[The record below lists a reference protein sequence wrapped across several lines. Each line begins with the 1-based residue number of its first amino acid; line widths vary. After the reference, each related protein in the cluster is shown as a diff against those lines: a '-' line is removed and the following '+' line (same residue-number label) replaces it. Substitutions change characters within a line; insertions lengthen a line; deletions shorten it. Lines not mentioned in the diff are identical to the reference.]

1 MVHEEQNIA
10 DDVLKIIKA
19 TLLVESV
26 DMKDNLFDV
35 GADSLTLLEICTQIE
50 EGFEI
55 EVPLESVWEA
65 PSALDIIRIV
75 EDCVQ
80 KARGLTAGGR
90 EAETPAS

>member
-1 MVHEEQNIA
+1 MVNEGRNIA
-10 DDVLKIIKA
+10 DDVLTIIKA
-19 TLLVESV
+19 TLLIEAV

-65 PSALDIIRIV
+65 PSASDIIRIV

-80 KARGLTAGGR
+80 KARELAAGGR
-90 EAETPAS
+90 